1 MTGESTDRPLAGP
14 GPLIDVHAHFF
25 FEGSS
30 RGDWAALNAAR
41 FRGGDRIGIS
51 LHIASIL
58 GSWGKSSPTYFQS
71 PADTTLGNDAMHAI
85 ARANPGRV
93 GWYTAVNPN
102 DTEFALT
109 EIDRCVALGAIG
121 VKLAAARRA
130 DDRLLDPVAE
140 RAAAGGL
147 PVLHHIWQHRR
158 RHWPSQDASDGVELS
173 RLAARHPRANFILA
187 HIGGGGDYQHTFAA
201 VRDVPNVY
209 LDLSGSGVDRG
220 MLDSAYTA
228 VGAQRLLWGADVT
241 LCTGLAKLWA
251 LEVIGLTSD
260 ELADVRW
267 RNASRIFTR
276 LSIPTQPAAA
286 SHQHEQ
292 PATSGPTA

>member
-1 MTGESTDRPLAGP
+1 
-14 GPLIDVHAHFF
+14 
-25 FEGSS
+25 
-30 RGDWAALNAAR
+30 
-41 FRGGDRIGIS
+41 
-51 LHIASIL
+51 
-58 GSWGKSSPTYFQS
+58 
-71 PADTTLGNDAMHAI
+71 MHAI
-85 ARANPGRV
+85 ARQHAGRV
-93 GWYTAVNPN
+93 SWYVAVNPN
-102 DTEFALT
+102 DTAFALK
-109 EIDRCVALGAIG
+109 EIDRCVALGAVGI
-121 VKLAAARRA
+121 KLAAARRA
-130 DDRLLDPVAE
+130 DDRLLDPIAE

-158 RHWPSQDASDGVELS
+158 RHWPSQDASDGLELA
-173 RLAARHPRANFILA
+173 RLAERHPRVDFILA

-220 MLDSAYTA
+220 MLDHAYAA
-228 VGAQRLLWGADVT
+228 VGAQRLLWGADIT

-260 ELADVRW
+260 EMADVKW

-276 LSIPTQPAAA
+276 LVTPAQPASA